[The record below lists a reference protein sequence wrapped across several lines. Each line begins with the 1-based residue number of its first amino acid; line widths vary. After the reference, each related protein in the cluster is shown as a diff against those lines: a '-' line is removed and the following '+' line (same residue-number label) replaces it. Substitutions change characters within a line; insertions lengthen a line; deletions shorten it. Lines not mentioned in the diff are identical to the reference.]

1 MNTKNTEIV
10 EINGVKFEVDLS
22 KAKLISEFQ
31 IGDKVN
37 VLIKDYSE
45 YKVYPGIITGFN
57 NFQSLPTI
65 TICYLS
71 FNYSEA
77 SLKFVH
83 FNNETKDIQITP
95 CNISDVMF
103 NKADVIA
110 KMERE
115 IIKKQEETKDL
126 EMKLNFFQINFKK
139 HFEEVLVKA

>member
-1 MNTKNTEIV
+1 MNAKNTEIV
-10 EINGVKFEVDLS
+10 EINGVKFEIDLS

-37 VLIKDYSE
+37 VLVKDYSE

-65 TICYLS
+65 TICYLNL
-71 FNYSEA
+71 NYSEV
-77 SLKFVH
+77 SLKFIQ
-83 FNNETKDIQITP
+83 FNNETKDVQITP

-103 NKADVIA
+103 NKADIIA

-126 EMKLNFFQINFKK
+126 EMKLNFFQMNFKK